1 MRHGPT
7 SYVTITIVTAVC
19 ACQSSSTAEPDGPA
33 GTLILLETNERR
45 AFSSLAV
52 RDGDGP
58 WTALEPMETAFFVQ
72 SDRYMVAAMCDGD
85 ARFYGLSIAG
95 ATVGDGPDVLLNCH
109 PPLELDNSEHVT
121 GTMTQPG
128 TVLLH
133 HAQSST
139 MPNWSYDFTTYG
151 GKHAL
156 VALDDTRSF
165 HTFIDV
171 EASPMTIPDI
181 DLDTVGTPLVARP
194 YTLADVAVGADVSSQ
209 IIAIMTA
216 PQANFSDV
224 QLIPSVAG
232 STLRPLPTSYFNPAA
247 GDLQQIEIIAK
258 LGTVA
263 QVVDV
268 DANAPDVAFDLPP
281 NLDVTF
287 ADGLVTWNAPLP
299 PGTSDLNAFTSVA
312 GHIANADISVTRSWA
327 ATTNTV
333 SFDVSKIP
341 GVDVARLPDM
351 SAANLMFVVTS
362 SAPGVLLSSVAG
374 NLGPGLPAGFVTPVP
389 SNKRLFVP
397 HRFDRIESRR
407 AIR

>member
-1 MRHGPT
+1 M
-7 SYVTITIVTAVC
+7 IVIG
-19 ACQSSSTAEPDGPA
+19 SDGHL
-33 GTLILLETNERR
+33 T
-45 AFSSLAV
+45 SLAL

-58 WTALEPMETAFFVQ
+58 WTALEKTASAFFVE
-72 SDRYMVAAMCDGD
+72 SDRYLVAGTCDGG
-85 ARFYGLSIAG
+85 AAFYGLSIAG
-95 ATVGDGPDVLLNCH
+95 ATVSDGPDVLLSCQRPVQLANT
-109 PPLELDNSEHVT
+109 NHVT

-139 MPNWSYDFTTYG
+139 LPNWSYDFTTYG
-151 GKHAL
+151 GQHAL
-156 VALDDTRSF
+156 VAFDDTRSF
-165 HTFIDV
+165 RTNVDV
-171 EASPMTIPDI
+171 EASTMTIPDI
-181 DLDTVGTPLVARP
+181 DLDTVGTPLVARS
-194 YTLADVAVGADVSSQ
+194 YTLADVAAGAEVSSQ

-216 PQANFSDV
+216 PQASFSDV

-232 STLRPLPTSYFNPAA
+232 STVRPLPVSYFDPVA
-247 GDLQQIEIIAK
+247 GDLQQIEITAK

-281 NLDVTF
+281 NLDVIF
-287 ADGLVTWNAPLP
+287 ADGQLTWNAPLP
-299 PGTSDLNAFTSVA
+299 PGTIDLNAFTAVA
-312 GHIANADISVTRSWA
+312 GRIANADIVLSRSWA

-333 SFDVSKIP
+333 SFDVSEIP

-351 SAANLMFVVTS
+351 SAANLMFVVSS

-389 SNKRLFVP
+389 SNKPLFVP

-407 AIR
+407 AIRRIDSEHEADPARGEHR